1 MKIEFSLGSLFIP
14 PINLQLLKWNVN
26 IILGCTKVCACVCVC
41 TIYFKTTERQI
52 EQHIIALGTVFNKEV
67 VTLLDIA
74 YCTSHAYSPPFSPLL
89 AVLGG

>member
-1 MKIEFSLGSLFIP
+1 MFIL

-41 TIYFKTTERQI
+41 VCTIYFKMTERQI

-74 YCTSHAYSPPFSPLL
+74 YFTSHAYSPPFSPLL